1 MQSGSAP
8 VRWVP
13 THHPI
18 DPTPHR
24 KAYLKRASVPQKGSG
39 MKSDSVWVSTVDM
52 DNTLT
57 QMMSVDRTDPVW
69 AAVNEAR
76 MPSPDDLPIKTWADS
91 PQETFARLPLLF
103 SGGGGTSFTG
113 EIAAPILNFDLGR
126 TFVLPMR
133 IFLHD
138 RKTEVHADRNYY
150 TMPRYE
156 VFEALAP
163 ENSFGLRPSRY
174 SNPPKVWSLTR
185 EIKDDDVA
193 VHARALDGPAI
204 WHDPQLISGQFFC
217 GDVVA
222 AMVAAGVARHWR
234 LHRCRIVWPN

>member
-1 MQSGSAP
+1 
-8 VRWVP
+8 
-13 THHPI
+13 
-18 DPTPHR
+18 
-24 KAYLKRASVPQKGSG
+24 
-39 MKSDSVWVSTVDM
+39 MKSDSVWVSAVRM

-57 QMMSVDRTDPVW
+57 QMMSVDRADPVW
-69 AAVNEAR
+69 AAIKEAR
-76 MPSPDDLPIKTWADS
+76 MPSADELPIKAWANS

-113 EIAAPILNFDLGR
+113 EIAAPILKFDLDR
-126 TFVLPMR
+126 TFALPMR

-156 VFEALAP
+156 VFQALAP
-163 ENSFGLRPSRY
+163 EQSPALKPSRY
-174 SNPPKVWSLTR
+174 SNPPKLWSLPR
-185 EIKDDDVA
+185 PAKDGDVA

-204 WHDPQLISGQFFC
+204 WHDPQLMSGQFFR

-222 AMVAAGVARHWR
+222 ALEAAGVAKPWR

>member
-1 MQSGSAP
+1 
-8 VRWVP
+8 
-13 THHPI
+13 
-18 DPTPHR
+18 
-24 KAYLKRASVPQKGSG
+24 
-39 MKSDSVWVSTVDM
+39 MKSDSVWVSAVDL

-69 AAVNEAR
+69 AAVKEAR

-91 PQETFARLPLLF
+91 PQETFAKLPLLF
-103 SGGGGTSFTG
+103 SGGGGTSFSE
-113 EIAAPILNFDLGR
+113 EIAAPILRFDLGR

-133 IFLHD
+133 IFLFD

-156 VFEALAP
+156 VFKALAP
-163 ENSFGLRPSRY
+163 EQSPALVPSPY
-174 SNPPKVWSLTR
+174 SNPPNLWRLPEAPRRTISD
-185 EIKDDDVA
+185 EDVA
-193 VHARALDGPAI
+193 VHASALDGPAI
-204 WHDPQLISGQFFC
+204 WHDPQLSGGQFFR

-222 AMVAAGVARHWR
+222 AMDAAGVAKPWR